1 VTGYVVRRLAA
12 SLLLLLLLVSLVFAL
27 LHAVP
32 GDPLNALA
40 GGQVEHLTAEQ
51 RARLERVFGLDR
63 PLGAQYLAWLAAAV
77 RGDWGISISRQ
88 RPVARVIAEA
98 LPATVLL
105 AVAAM
110 AIEYALALPLG
121 VWAARRRGAAPD
133 RLARGLGLLLYA
145 LPGFWIALMA
155 VYVFAYLVPI
165 FPASHAADPGAAA
178 LPPLERLAD
187 RLHHLALPALVL
199 GASTAGGTLRYVRN
213 SLLGVLGQD
222 YVRTARAK
230 GLSEGRVLWVHA
242 MRPALAPLL
251 QLLGTTLPALLNGVL
266 VIEVIFSW
274 PGIGQLAFQAI
285 RALDYP
291 LVLAV
296 AALSGAMVIAAN
308 LVADLLHAAADP
320 RVRDA
325 LVEGG

>member
-1 VTGYVVRRLAA
+1 
-12 SLLLLLLLVSLVFAL
+12 
-27 LHAVP
+27 
-32 GDPLNALA
+32 
-40 GGQVEHLTAEQ
+40 
-51 RARLERVFGLDR
+51 
-63 PLGAQYLAWLAAAV
+63 
-77 RGDWGISISRQ
+77 
-88 RPVARVIAEA
+88 
-98 LPATVLL
+98 VLL

-230 GLSEGRVLWVHA
+230 GLSERRVLWVHA

-296 AALSGAMVIAAN
+296 AALSGALVIAAN
-308 LVADLLHAAADP
+308 LAADLLHAAADP

>member
-1 VTGYVVRRLAA
+1 MIRYLVRRLAA

-32 GDPLNALA
+32 GTPLNALA
-40 GGQVEHLTAEQ
+40 GGQAQHLNAEQ

-63 PLGAQYLAWLAAAV
+63 PLGAQYLAWLAAAA

-88 RPVARVIAEA
+88 RPVSRVIAEA
-98 LPATVLL
+98 LPATALL
-105 AVAAM
+105 AVAALAVDW
-110 AIEYALALPLG
+110 AIALPLG
-121 VWAARRRGAAPD
+121 IWAARRRGRAAD
-133 RLARGLGLLLYA
+133 RLVRGLGLLLYA
-145 LPGFWIALMA
+145 LPGFWVALMA

-165 FPASHAADPGAAA
+165 FPASHAADPGAAM

-199 GASTAGGTLRYVRN
+199 GAATSGGTVRHVRN
-213 SLLGVLGQD
+213 SLLGVLGQGF
-222 YVRTARAK
+222 VRTARAK
-230 GLSEGRVLWVHA
+230 GLPERRVLWVHA
-242 MRPALAPLL
+242 MRPALAPLI
-251 QLLGTTLPALLNGVL
+251 QLAGTTLPSLLNGVL

-274 PGIGQLAFQAI
+274 PGIGQLALQAI

-291 LVLAV
+291 LVLAIATLAGV
-296 AALSGAMVIAAN
+296 LVIAGN
-308 LVADLLHAAADP
+308 LAADLLHAAADP

-325 LVEGG
+325 LVEAP

>member
-110 AIEYALALPLG
+110 AVEYALALPLG
-121 VWAARRRGAAPD
+121 VWAARRRGTAPD

-230 GLSEGRVLWVHA
+230 GLSERRVLWVHA

>member
-230 GLSEGRVLWVHA
+230 GLSERRVLWVHA